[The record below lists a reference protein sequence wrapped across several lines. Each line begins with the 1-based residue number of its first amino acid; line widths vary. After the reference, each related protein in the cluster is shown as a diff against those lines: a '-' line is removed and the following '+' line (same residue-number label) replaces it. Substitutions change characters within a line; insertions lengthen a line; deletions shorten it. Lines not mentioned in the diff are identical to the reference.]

1 MLYYSQTERGDII
14 NFLSNLF
21 FITLLLYIFIIVF
34 TLYYLFEKFF
44 MQNQQGSKLK
54 LKQKLYEE
62 EI

>member
-54 LKQKLYEE
+54 LKQKLY
-62 EI
+62 